1 MRFQPI
7 KITSFLFGL
16 LSLLDSLKDS
26 LRNVHWGGTRNI
38 EGHSVEM
45 AAEVINLRRLL
56 NFKSDIFLIGQ

>member
-1 MRFQPI
+1 MRFQSI
-7 KITSFLFGL
+7 QITSFPSGLF
-16 LSLLDSLKDS
+16 SLLDSLKDS

-56 NFKSDIFLIGQ
+56 HLNSDL

>member
-1 MRFQPI
+1 MYY
-7 KITSFLFGL
+7 KIYYRDYIF
-16 LSLLDSLKDS
+16 LSLLDPLKDS

-56 NFKSDIFLIGQ
+56 HLNSDLFLISE

>member
-56 NFKSDIFLIGQ
+56 NFKSDIFFIGQ